1 MATPSA
7 VSSPHDAVGEVG
19 DAGCFDNACAL
30 DPDLLIREVVEE
42 PRAVHQ
48 NSLILSFGIMPLV
61 LTRVWNS
68 RLTWSAAIPVT
79 AVLCL
84 AIVATAGIG
93 GTPGAVALIS
103 SVVGW
108 LLLLSR
114 MSDNE
119 ARHALAVASANGR
132 TAPMRSV
139 RRLFFP
145 WWGRAVLGLG
155 ALGITLAAI
164 AVFESDGLIVLIF
177 ALAFVAGR
185 LVERAVVAVRAR
197 HATSRP
203 RRPRRG
209 QQ

>member
-1 MATPSA
+1 M
-7 VSSPHDAVGEVG
+7 G
-19 DAGCFDNACAL
+19 DAGCSDDACAFE
-30 DPDLLIREVVEE
+30 PDLRIREVVEE
-42 PRAVHQ
+42 PLVL
-48 NSLILSFGIMPLV
+48 SLSLGDAGPFQPFGIMPLV

-185 LVERAVVAVRAR
+185 LVERAVTAVRAR
-197 HATSRP
+197 HATA
-203 RRPRRG
+203 G
-209 QQ
+209 G